1 MAARAGRFSDAAILN
16 TFAETDE
23 PVLTAVEIADRFDV
37 TRAAANERLKAL
49 LAEGE
54 LQRKTVGSR
63 AVVWW
68 CD

>member
-1 MAARAGRFSDAAILN
+1 LD
-16 TFAETDE
+16 TFAEADE

-54 LQRKTVGSR
+54 LHRKTVGSR